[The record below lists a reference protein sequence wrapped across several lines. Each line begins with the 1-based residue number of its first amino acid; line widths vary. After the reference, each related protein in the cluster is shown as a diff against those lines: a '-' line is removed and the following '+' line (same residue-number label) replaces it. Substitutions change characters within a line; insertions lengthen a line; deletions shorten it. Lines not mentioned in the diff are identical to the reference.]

1 MPDGDVRSGEV
12 RSGDVTYATPRIAEP
27 DLWLGPA
34 GGRIEG
40 VERIAVL
47 RGGGLGDLLFAFP
60 ALSSLAAAY
69 PQARITLLGTPA
81 HAALLG
87 SRPGPVDEVTV
98 LPRVRGV
105 HLPDGEAEDRA
116 GADEFVRELR
126 KKRFDLALQ
135 LHGGGRNS
143 NPFLLRLGARV
154 TAGFCTPDA
163 SRLDRVLPYE
173 YYQHEWL
180 RALEVVGLVGAPP
193 VALEPRIHV
202 TPEERDEARQWAPPP
217 GVRLVVVHPGA
228 TDPRRRWPAERF
240 AEVAARLVDAGAR
253 VVVAGD
259 SSDVPLGEQIVRLAG
274 DAAQGAAG
282 DRLRSLAGRLTLSR
296 LVGLL
301 SVADAFLGNDSG
313 PRHLA
318 QAVRCPTV
326 SIFWAG
332 NVINAGP
339 LGRAEHRIH
348 VSWTTHCPACGR
360 DCTAGG
366 ERCEHDVSFVAAVEP
381 DPVYDDVAELS
392 RLP

>member
-1 MPDGDVRSGEV
+1 MAAD
-12 RSGDVTYATPRIAEP
+12 
-27 DLWLGPA
+27 DLWIGPA
-34 GGRIEG
+34 GSRIEG

-47 RGGGLGDLLFAFP
+47 RGGGLGDLLFAVP
-60 ALSSLAAAY
+60 ALSALAAAY
-69 PQARITLLGTPA
+69 PEARITLLGTPA

-87 SRPGPVDEVTV
+87 SRPGPVDEVAV
-98 LPRVRGV
+98 LPRVRGI
-105 HLPDGEAEDRA
+105 HLPEGEDEDPV
-116 GADEFVRELR
+116 GAREFIHDLQER
-126 KKRFDLALQ
+126 RFDLAVQ

-154 TAGFCTPDA
+154 TAGLCTPDA
-163 SRLDRVLPYE
+163 PPLDRILPYE

-202 TPEERDEARQWAPPP
+202 TPEERAEALRWTPPP
-217 GVRLVVVHPGA
+217 GVPLVVVHPGA

-253 VVVAGD
+253 VVVVGD
-259 SSDVPLGEQIVRLAG
+259 SSDVPLAERIVQPAREAARGGATDEQ
-274 DAAQGAAG
+274 
-282 DRLRSLAGRLTLSR
+282 LRSLAGRLTLSE

-301 SVADAFLGNDSG
+301 SVSDAFLGNDSG

-318 QAVRCPTV
+318 QAVGCPTV

-339 LGRAEHRIH
+339 LGRARHRIH
-348 VSWTTHCPACGR
+348 VSWTTHCPVCGL
-360 DCTAGG
+360 DCTAGT
-366 ERCEHDVSFVAAVEP
+366 ERCEHDVSFVADVDP
-381 DPVYDDVAELS
+381 DPVYDDLAHLTRLS
-392 RLP
+392 